1 MSKFNLKIKFQLQVC
16 FIAIVIEIVIV
27 FYELSV
33 FVLNNFVTLYNKFSH
48 SVTQKNQQ
56 LKEMNIPHTSNPR
69 IVIIGGGFAGLAL
82 AKRLKNK
89 NVQVVLLDKHNY
101 HTFQPLLYQVATGG
115 LEAGSIAYPIRKVIQ
130 EYKDFYFRLT
140 SVKEI
145 DTKNQK
151 IISEIGDLHYDY
163 LVIATGSKTNYF
175 GNKEI
180 ERNSMS
186 MKTIP
191 QSLNIRSLILENF
204 EQAVLTKDEA
214 DRNAL
219 MNFVLVGA
227 GPTGVELAGALAE
240 MKRAILQKDYPDLD
254 ISKME
259 INLIQSGDRVLN
271 TMSEKS
277 SVAAER
283 FLLDLGV
290 KVWKNIRV
298 TNYDGRT
305 ISTNSD
311 LSIDSATVIW
321 TAGVQGALIHGL
333 DAESLVERVERIR
346 VNQYNQVAGYNNIFA
361 VGDIASMETTNY
373 PQGHPMMAQPAIQ
386 QGHLLGENLIKLIAN
401 QPMKPFE
408 YNDKGSM
415 ATIGRNL
422 AVVDLPSYH
431 FHGFFAWIVWMM
443 VHLLSLIG
451 FKNKAVVFMNWM
463 YNYIR
468 FDREGR
474 LIVRPYKKRSFVT
487 FTSDEV

>member
-1 MSKFNLKIKFQLQVC
+1 
-16 FIAIVIEIVIV
+16 
-27 FYELSV
+27 
-33 FVLNNFVTLYNKFSH
+33 
-48 SVTQKNQQ
+48 
-56 LKEMNIPHTSNPR
+56 MNIPHSDKKR
-69 IVIIGGGFAGLAL
+69 VVIIGGGFAGLSI
-82 AKRLKNK
+82 AKKLRNK
-89 NVQVVLLDKHNY
+89 NLQVVLLDKHNY

-145 DTKNQK
+145 DTQNQK
-151 IISEIGDLHYDY
+151 VISEIGDLNYDY

-204 EQAVLTKDEA
+204 EQAVLTTNEA
-214 DRNAL
+214 DKNAL
-219 MNFVLVGA
+219 INFVLVGA

-277 SVAAER
+277 SAAAEK
-283 FLLDLGV
+283 FLVDLGV
-290 KVWKNIRV
+290 IVHKNVRV

-305 ISTNSD
+305 ITTNSA
-311 LSIDSATVIW
+311 LTFETATVIW
-321 TAGVQGALIHGL
+321 TAGVQGAAIHGL
-333 DAESLVERVERIR
+333 DSKSLVERVERIR
-346 VNQYNQVAGYNNIFA
+346 VNQFNQVVGYNNIFA
-361 VGDIASMETTNY
+361 IGDIASMESEKY
-373 PQGHPMMAQPAIQ
+373 PQGHPMMAQPALQ
-386 QGHLLGENLIKLIAN
+386 QGDLLGENLVKLLAN
-401 QPMKPFE
+401 KPMKPFE

-422 AVVDLPSYH
+422 AVVDLPKYH
-431 FHGFFAWIVWMM
+431 FNGLFAWFVWMF
-443 VHLLSLIG
+443 VHLFSLIG
-451 FKNKAVVFMNWM
+451 FKNKAVVFLNWV
-463 YNYIR
+463 YNYVR

-474 LIVRPYKKRSFVT
+474 LIVRPFKKRSFVT

>member
-1 MSKFNLKIKFQLQVC
+1 
-16 FIAIVIEIVIV
+16 
-27 FYELSV
+27 
-33 FVLNNFVTLYNKFSH
+33 
-48 SVTQKNQQ
+48 
-56 LKEMNIPHTSNPR
+56 MNIPHSDQKR
-69 IVIIGGGFAGLAL
+69 VVIIGGGFAGLAL
-82 AKRLKNK
+82 AIKLRNK
-89 NVQVVLLDKHNY
+89 NLQVVLIDKHNY

-140 SVKEI
+140 SVKEV
-145 DTKNQK
+145 DTPNQK

-204 EQAVLTKDEA
+204 EQAVLTKDET

-219 MNFVLVGA
+219 INFVLVGG

-240 MKRAILQKDYPDLD
+240 MKKAILQKDYPDLD
-254 ISKME
+254 VSKMG
-259 INLIQSGDRVLN
+259 IHLIQSGDRILN

-277 SVAAER
+277 SAAAEK
-283 FLLDLGV
+283 FLTNLGV
-290 KVWKNIRV
+290 TIWKNVRV

-305 ISTNSD
+305 ISTNTD
-311 LSIDSATVIW
+311 LTFDTATVIW
-321 TAGVQGALIHGL
+321 TAGVQGAAIHGL
-333 DAESLVERVERIR
+333 DAKSLVERVERIR
-346 VNQYNQVAGYNNIFA
+346 VNQYSQVVGYNNIFA
-361 VGDIASMETTNY
+361 VGDIASMETELY
-373 PQGHPMMAQPAIQ
+373 PQGHPMMAQPAMQ
-386 QGHLLGENLIKLIAN
+386 QGNLLGENLVKLIAK

-415 ATIGRNL
+415 ATIGRNK
-422 AVVDLPSYH
+422 AVVDLPNYH
-431 FHGFFAWIVWMM
+431 FDGVFAWFVWMF
-443 VHLLSLIG
+443 VHLFSLIG
-451 FKNKAVVFMNWM
+451 FKNKAVVFLNWV

-474 LIVRPYKKRSFVT
+474 LIVRPFKKRSFTT